1 MTSTSIPARPRMST
15 LRQALLSFFWFAT
28 NVHWTA
34 ILIVTMPSQIKA
46 AVGDATKGSALGLA
60 LGAGALISM
69 VVAPVF
75 GALSD
80 RIRLPGGRRKPWIVI
95 GTLGN
100 VVGLIGLAYLIQPG
114 RPDSLVGWTVAF
126 LFVELFNNI
135 ATAPYSAGGGRV

>member
-1 MTSTSIPARPRMST
+1 MTSTSIPARPRMSA
-15 LRQALLSFFWFAT
+15 LQQALLSFFWFAT

-34 ILIVTMPSQIKA
+34 ILIVTMPSQIRA

-80 RIRLPGGRRKPWIVI
+80 RIRLPGGRR
-95 GTLGN
+95 
-100 VVGLIGLAYLIQPG
+100 
-114 RPDSLVGWTVAF
+114 
-126 LFVELFNNI
+126 
-135 ATAPYSAGGGRV
+135 